1 MTTPGIKRLEQ
12 LDPYARLLPYGR
24 EIGNNE
30 ESVFVVTVFYGSSM
44 VPVQQRWEY
53 SYVVEW
59 IFLYRLSAC
68 HVLPPD
74 PLIHVNNRNNVCR
87 NS

>member
-53 SYVVEW
+53 S
-59 IFLYRLSAC
+59 
-68 HVLPPD
+68 
-74 PLIHVNNRNNVCR
+74 
-87 NS
+87 